1 MNKQLF
7 FKLFRKRFCCET
19 MQRTAGYSRGK
30 TVTGKNTVIYLK

>member
-30 TVTGKNTVIYLK
+30 AVAGKNTVIYLK